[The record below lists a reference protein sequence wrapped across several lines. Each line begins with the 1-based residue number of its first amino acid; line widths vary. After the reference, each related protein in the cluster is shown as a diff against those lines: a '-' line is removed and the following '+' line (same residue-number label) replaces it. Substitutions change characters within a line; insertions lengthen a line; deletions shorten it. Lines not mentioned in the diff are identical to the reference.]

1 MPNPLRMRVSNGDS
15 LGMEFCK
22 HWSRFCFIDEA
33 TLYLYLIFYDTQ
45 PQLEADTKIRLLLD
59 FSRGAQ
65 RVSPVCCVL
74 PLWFRWG
81 GCEKVDPYPH
91 GRDGHA
97 PLFRCKVQF
106 QRDNGISSILFILL
120 IDSICSPFGQTSF
133 VDLRF
138 SPSLSKIRFRVH
150 SSIAWVLDFRF
161 PRRGPSPA

>member
-1 MPNPLRMRVSNGDS
+1 MSFDRINRINRMFYKALDATENPLVFSHLS
-15 LGMEFCK
+15 L
-22 HWSRFCFIDEA
+22 
-33 TLYLYLIFYDTQ
+33 Y
-45 PQLEADTKIRLLLD
+45 TKSRLLLD

-74 PLWFRWG
+74 LLWFRWG

-150 SSIAWVLDFRF
+150 CTIAWILDFRF
-161 PRRGPSPA
+161 PRRGSSPT